1 MTWAFASRNRYTP
14 GSSGTARSRCLTAS
28 SSVTATSRI
37 LGRGVK
43 LPAVSTPAGN
53 LPTPP
58 PTQITGQQTEPSTAV
73 PHTPGLPMTTVQP
86 GQTNTLAII
95 SLVAGVGSFFAHV
108 IPGVGGFTVAVVA
121 IVTGYMARNQIK
133 QTGEQGMG
141 LATAGMVIG
150 IVHIA
155 LIVAVIVG
163 IFILVFIFG
172 IAMLGLSRSS
182 S

>member
-1 MTWAFASRNRYTP
+1 MTCAFASRNRYTP

-73 PHTPGLPMTTVQP
+73 PHPPRPPTTPPPP
-86 GQTNTLAII
+86 GQPNTPATITP
-95 SLVAGVGSFFAHV
+95 VAGEGSFLAHV
-108 IPGVGGFTVAVVA
+108 IPAAGGFPVPAVA
-121 IVTGYMARNQIK
+121 IVTGHLAR
-133 QTGEQGMG
+133 
-141 LATAGMVIG
+141 
-150 IVHIA
+150 
-155 LIVAVIVG
+155 
-163 IFILVFIFG
+163 
-172 IAMLGLSRSS
+172 
-182 S
+182 